1 MSCELYLDQKIS
13 TPLFFNGVTLP
24 SQLPQLRKQRAPP
37 ATPPHPGVLFSM
49 HMSCYT
55 CWKACQRYL
64 ETPRGKPAILSVGF
78 RQEEVQ
84 ELWSR
89 PWGVSREKAV
99 PRGVSVYLRSAVRW
113 GAAADCFLSTFKC
126 SEHGRKWDAL
136 WRGCPPRAPLQHHPH
151 GCCLLISWHKG
162 GSRQSLLLPLP
173 KGADSRT
180 GSPGGGQSRRMM
192 AVLSDTPASFAC
204 RQLQSASLLDNS
216 VWGVFV
222 LETAGGGRPGD

>member
-1 MSCELYLDQKIS
+1 
-13 TPLFFNGVTLP
+13 
-24 SQLPQLRKQRAPP
+24 
-37 ATPPHPGVLFSM
+37 M
-49 HMSCYT
+49 HMSCYIR
-55 CWKACQRYL
+55 WKACQRYL

-89 PWGVSREKAV
+89 PWGCLVRRLCLGE
-99 PRGVSVYLRSAVRW
+99 SVFIFARPWDGERQWTA
-113 GAAADCFLSTFKC
+113 FLSTFKC
-126 SEHGRKWDAL
+126 GEHGRKWDAL
-136 WRGCPPRAPLQHHPH
+136 WRGCPPRAPLPHHPH
-151 GCCLLISWHKG
+151 GCRLLISWHKG

-204 RQLQSASLLDNS
+204 GQLQSASLLDNS